1 MLENLLFE
9 LEVSRSQVDWQQGL
23 IISQN
28 DPSLKVIELSNKIAS
43 LEADLVE
50 KKRIKTS
57 WERKVKQLQDEIMVN
72 KTCYSARVSYIS
84 VY

>member
-57 WERKVKQLQDEIMVN
+57 
-72 KTCYSARVSYIS
+72 
-84 VY
+84 